1 MALECSELG
10 PLAAFDAICF
20 SSNADLK
27 ETPLRLSEDPFFI
40 WTVCGV
46 NFSMVEDKRLYLLGS
61 FRSVTPVCWYTTE
74 VLVLCSLSH
83 DGAIGCVN
91 STSASA
97 SVKILEFY
105 LKRIGTLGPYVVS
118 LGAHMYLYISV
129 GTLGHFLNCYLSKLR
144 PKANAKKHLQLL
156 RQFSS
161 ALLCSL
167 QGPKNPVGPNRSVPL
182 AYLFYLYHFKVC
194 PA

>member
-1 MALECSELG
+1 MQVSCFFSDWLIAGCMQPR
-10 PLAAFDAICF
+10 PLVNVHTSVSQLHIQISVD
-20 SSNADLK
+20 
-27 ETPLRLSEDPFFI
+27 FI

-97 SVKILEFY
+97 SVCSSKTRGVFRFWGVYTRL
-105 LKRIGTLGPYVVS
+105 L
-118 LGAHMYLYISV
+118 
-129 GTLGHFLNCYLSKLR
+129 HFSQTRFNSTQGSPFASSKHWSFWLI
-144 PKANAKKHLQLL
+144 KFLQS
-156 RQFSS
+156 RFFID
-161 ALLCSL
+161 
-167 QGPKNPVGPNRSVPL
+167 GFFVRFRRTVL
-182 AYLFYLYHFKVC
+182 AYFPWC
-194 PA
+194 D